1 MFPRYSFLEQCLLLS
16 EKHAVISAYLFA
28 YLWTEFYQQE
38 PCIIL
43 HFPADSSKQKQL
55 ERLIFKP
62 LFLGDN
68 WQKSFLSEKKCH
80 TVAAIHWWFAIFI
93 VKLNGTIAHRP
104 HNLDVGHCWPLE
116 GVWCKKCNAALI
128 FSSCLELS
136 P

>member
-1 MFPRYSFLEQCLLLS
+1 MNLAVCTRNNWVTFSIENYQPTFRKSYFSWMVYLYHNIFVFLRYSFLEQCLLLS

-68 WQKSFLSEKKCH
+68 WQKSFLSEKS
-80 TVAAIHWWFAIFI
+80 AIHSSSNTLMICHF
-93 VKLNGTIAHRP
+93 
-104 HNLDVGHCWPLE
+104 HC
-116 GVWCKKCNAALI
+116 
-128 FSSCLELS
+128 
-136 P
+136 